1 MQATDRANVFPR
13 YSPGGGP
20 PQEDGDPPLWVRRRL
35 DAALEIASCMRG
47 EDNAGSFLITTSL
60 GSAHVPNVLDV
71 EGFPISEAQCSANY
85 LIK

>member
-1 MQATDRANVFPR
+1 
-13 YSPGGGP
+13 
-20 PQEDGDPPLWVRRRL
+20 
-35 DAALEIASCMRG
+35 MRG
-47 EDNAGSFLITTSL
+47 EDNVGSFLITTSL